1 MNIYDAKF
9 VKCCFYFGHHGCK
22 IADRPLSLLEGLART
37 VYFFSELLI
46 PDSAKFP
53 ALFKYFKQPNFV
65 IINLYQYNFQVTF

>member
-53 ALFKYFKQPNFV
+53 AFY
-65 IINLYQYNFQVTF
+65 I